1 MKIKTFLIN
10 LLSFALLVNFAPAQK
25 KKQHRQHR
33 TSNAPF
39 LKPKEAVAKM
49 SIPKGF
55 EVSIYAAEPDIA
67 EPIAFCFDDRGRIW
81 TVENGNYV
89 NRRSHKKGEG
99 TKIQILEDTDSDGVF
114 DTKKLSP

>member
-1 MKIKTFLIN
+1 MKIKNFLIH
-10 LLSFALLVNFAPAQK
+10 LLSVALLINFAPAQK
-25 KKQHRQHR
+25 KKHHRQHR

-67 EPIAFCFDDRGRIW
+67 EPIAFCFDDKGRIW

-89 NRRSHKKGEG
+89 NRRSH
-99 TKIQILEDTDSDGVF
+99 
-114 DTKKLSP
+114 

>member
-1 MKIKTFLIN
+1 MKIKNLLIN
-10 LLSFALLVNFAPAQK
+10 LVSVALLMNLATAQK

-39 LKPKEAVAKM
+39 LKPEEAVAKM

-67 EPIAFCFDDRGRIW
+67 EPIAFCFDDRG
-81 TVENGNYV
+81 
-89 NRRSHKKGEG
+89 
-99 TKIQILEDTDSDGVF
+99 
-114 DTKKLSP
+114 